1 MNADLAQFILRQH
14 CILFLHRM
22 GTLLNRSS
30 TEVLLLYTST
40 TKVVPQ
46 WYVHVAF
53 FVLLHVELAQACPNN
68 TQSAI
73 IIVGINKSCM

>member
-1 MNADLAQFILRQH
+1 MNADLAQFISASTLNSV
-14 CILFLHRM
+14 FAPM

-30 TEVLLLYTST
+30 TEVLLPYTST

-53 FVLLHVELAQACPNN
+53 FVLLHVEFAQACPNN

-73 IIVGINKSCM
+73 IIVGSNKSCI